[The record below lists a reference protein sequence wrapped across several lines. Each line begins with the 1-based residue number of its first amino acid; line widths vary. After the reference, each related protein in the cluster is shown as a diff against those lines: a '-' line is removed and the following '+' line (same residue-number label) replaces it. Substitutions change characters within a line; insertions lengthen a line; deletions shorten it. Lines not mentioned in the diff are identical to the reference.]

1 MGENPRIHP
10 FFAVHVASSLLE
22 RHSHCGTQWHLNLWL
37 ALEELHFFPNGACV
51 WFQFQITLVEAQ
63 EQWHWVGH
71 GPCRNILQHGSSWHS
86 LRLQSA
92 LNPRFLV
99 VGALLPAN
107 KETDNSAADAASA
120 KGLSMTPA
128 VSAVLAPYF
137 KFMRRYHVFP
147 KMTHVPGHLNT
158 IADSLSRF
166 KQPLP
171 EPLTVSN
178 HCLVRWQELLASS
191 PVCIAQTG
199 RKWPSKFG
207 IDVKKALRQSAD
219 CGFLQ
224 SIYFGEFSTPAGR
237 FSILVWC
244 LFKLPTCFNQFA
256 TPLLGMYICVVIL
269 CWGVTN

>member
-1 MGENPRIHP
+1 MAGQQRMIQEGGYRWVRRCGFNFKSR
-10 FFAVHVASSLLE
+10 SL
-22 RHSHCGTQWHLNLWL
+22 RRKRCGTGWDQTCRSTL
-37 ALEELHFFPNGACV
+37 LHGN
-51 WFQFQITLVEAQ
+51 
-63 EQWHWVGH
+63 
-71 GPCRNILQHGSSWHS
+71 SWHS
-86 LRLQSA
+86 LRSHSA
-92 LNPRFLV
+92 LNLCFLV
-99 VGALLPAN
+99 VAVRLPVN
-107 KETDNSAADAASA
+107 KGTDNSAADAASA

-147 KMTHVPGHLNT
+147 KLTHVPGHLNT

-178 HCLVRWQELLASS
+178 HCVVRWQELLASS

-219 CGFLQ
+219 WGFPQ
-224 SIYFGEFSTPAGR
+224 SISFWESLRLRLVDFR
-237 FSILVWC
+237 FYLVP
-244 LFKLPTCFNQFA
+244 F
-256 TPLLGMYICVVIL
+256 
-269 CWGVTN
+269 

>member
-1 MGENPRIHP
+1 LAQ
-10 FFAVHVASSLLE
+10 FALTVCIE
-22 RHSHCGTQWHLNLWL
+22 
-37 ALEELHFFPNGACV
+37 
-51 WFQFQITLVEAQ
+51 
-63 EQWHWVGH
+63 
-71 GPCRNILQHGSSWHS
+71 
-86 LRLQSA
+86 SA
-92 LNPRFLV
+92 LPRGRGPV
-99 VGALLPAN
+99 ACQQG
-107 KETDNSAADAASA
+107 TDNSAADAASA

-147 KMTHVPGHLNT
+147 KLTHVPGHLNT

-219 CGFLQ
+219 WGFPQ
-224 SIYFGEFSTPAGR
+224 SIFFGGVCDSGW
-237 FSILVWC
+237 SIFDVVWC

-256 TPLLGMYICVVIL
+256 TPLLGMYIWVVICVGGL
-269 CWGVTN
+269 QIDPVVCTCFNPLVSD